1 MANNA
6 GKFGIGIDF
15 GTTNLLVYVQG
26 QGIIFN
32 EPSVVAFD
40 VATGE
45 LIAAGFDADSMIG
58 KVHDKIEV
66 EKPLKD
72 GVISDMEVAEMLLRH
87 VFRKVEQ
94 YKDFK
99 NATCVICC
107 PSEVTEIERAALQ
120 QLARDMGIK
129 DVLIEEE
136 IKACA
141 IGAEIDIY
149 QPAGN
154 MVIDI
159 GGGST
164 DVGVLSLGDVVLS
177 NSIRVAGNYIDQA
190 VMKYVKQK
198 FKIEI
203 GVKTAERIKINLAT
217 LNEEAEERVYRFAGR
232 DIMNGLPKYAEMTS
246 REMTKI
252 LLPIFQDIVDV
263 TINTFKDTPPEL
275 CADIYDAGIMINGGV
290 GQVDYLTE
298 YLSEKLDL
306 KCQLVPNPLTSV
318 VEGTK
323 LLIKAHG
330 QFDVNPFEL

>member
-1 MANNA
+1 MEKQ
-6 GKFGIGIDF
+6 KFGIGIDM

-32 EPSVVAFD
+32 EPSVIAVD

-45 LIAAGFDADSMIG
+45 LIATGFDADSMIG

-66 EKPLKD
+66 IKPLKD
-72 GVISDMEVAEMLLRH
+72 GVISDIEAANVLLSH
-87 VFRKVEQ
+87 VFGKISQ
-94 YKDFK
+94 YKNFK
-99 NATCVICC
+99 DAVCVICC
-107 PSEVTEIERAALQ
+107 PSEVTEIERAALKE
-120 QLARDMGIK
+120 LAMTMGVK

-136 IKACA
+136 IKSSAL
-141 IGAEIDIY
+141 GAEIDVY
-149 QPAGN
+149 QPEGF
-154 MVIDI
+154 MIIDI
-159 GGGST
+159 GGGTT

-177 NSIRVAGNYIDQA
+177 NSIRVAGNYIDHA
-190 VMKYVKQK
+190 VVKYVKQK

-203 GVKTAERIKINLAT
+203 GIKTAERIKINLST

-252 LLPIFQDIVDV
+252 LLPIFQDVIDV

-275 CADIYDAGIMINGGV
+275 CADIYDNGIMINGGV
-290 GQVDYLTE
+290 GQIDYLKE
-298 YLSEKLDL
+298 FISEKLDL
-306 KCQLVPNPLTSV
+306 RVEILPNPLTSV

-330 QFDVNPFEL
+330 QFDVNPFDL

>member
-1 MANNA
+1 MEKQ
-6 GKFGIGIDF
+6 KFGIGIDM

-32 EPSVVAFD
+32 EPSVIAVD

-45 LIAAGFDADSMIG
+45 LIATGFDADSMIG

-66 EKPLKD
+66 IKPLKD
-72 GVISDMEVAEMLLRH
+72 GVISDIEAANVLLKH
-87 VFRKVEQ
+87 VFGKISQ
-94 YKDFK
+94 YKNFK
-99 NATCVICC
+99 DAVCVICC
-107 PSEVTEIERAALQ
+107 PSEVTEIERAALKE
-120 QLARDMGIK
+120 LALSMGVK

-136 IKACA
+136 IKSSAL
-141 IGAEIDIY
+141 GAEIDVY
-149 QPAGN
+149 QPEGF
-154 MVIDI
+154 MIIDI
-159 GGGST
+159 GGGTT

-177 NSIRVAGNYIDQA
+177 NSIRVAGNYIDHA
-190 VMKYVKQK
+190 VVKYVKQK

-203 GVKTAERIKINLAT
+203 GIKTAERIKINLST

-252 LLPIFQDIVDV
+252 LLPIFQDVIDV
-263 TINTFKDTPPEL
+263 TVNTFKDTPPEL
-275 CADIYDAGIMINGGV
+275 CADIYDNGIMINGGV
-290 GQVDYLTE
+290 GQIDYLKE
-298 YLSEKLDL
+298 YISEKLDL
-306 KCQLVPNPLTSV
+306 RVEVLPNPLTSV

-330 QFDVNPFEL
+330 QFDVNPFDL

>member
-1 MANNA
+1 MSNNE
-6 GKFGIGIDF
+6 KFGIGIDL

-32 EPSVVAFD
+32 EPSVIAVD

-58 KVHDKIEV
+58 KVHDKIDV
-66 EKPLKD
+66 IKPLRD
-72 GVISDMEVAEMLLRH
+72 GVISDISAAQVLLEH
-87 VFRKVEQ
+87 VFAKVSQ
-94 YKDFK
+94 FK
-99 NATCVICC
+99 NFKQAVCVICC
-107 PSEVTEIERAALQ
+107 PSEVTEIEREALKD
-120 QLARDMGIK
+120 LAKSMGVGE
-129 DVLIEEE
+129 VLIEEE
-136 IKACA
+136 IKSAA

-149 QPAGN
+149 QPEGT

-159 GGGST
+159 GGGTT

-177 NSIRVAGNYIDQA
+177 NTIRVAGNYIDQA
-190 VMKYVKQK
+190 VIKYVKQK

-217 LNEEAEERVYRFAGR
+217 LNEEADELVYKFAGR

-275 CADIYDAGIMINGGV
+275 CADIYDSGIHINGG
-290 GQVDYLTE
+290 GALVDYIE
-298 YLSEKLDL
+298 QFFSEKLDL
-306 KCQLVPNPLTSV
+306 KINALPNPLTAV

-330 QFDVNPFEL
+330 HFDVNPFEL

>member
-1 MANNA
+1 MEKQ
-6 GKFGIGIDF
+6 KFGIGIDM

-32 EPSVVAFD
+32 EPSVIAVD

-45 LIAAGFDADSMIG
+45 LIATGFDADSMIG

-66 EKPLKD
+66 IKPLKD
-72 GVISDMEVAEMLLRH
+72 GVISDIEAANVLLKH
-87 VFRKVEQ
+87 VFGKISQ
-94 YKDFK
+94 YKNFK
-99 NATCVICC
+99 DAVCVICC
-107 PSEVTEIERAALQ
+107 PSEVTEIERAALKE
-120 QLARDMGIK
+120 LALSMGVK

-136 IKACA
+136 IKSSAL
-141 IGAEIDIY
+141 GAEIDVY
-149 QPAGN
+149 QPEGF
-154 MVIDI
+154 MIIDI
-159 GGGST
+159 GGGTT

-177 NSIRVAGNYIDQA
+177 NSIRVAGNYIDHA
-190 VMKYVKQK
+190 VVKYVKQK

-203 GVKTAERIKINLAT
+203 GIKTAERIKINLST
-217 LNEEAEERVYRFAGR
+217 LNEEADERVYRFAGR

-252 LLPIFQDIVDV
+252 LLPIFQDVIDV

-275 CADIYDAGIMINGGV
+275 CADIYENGIMVNGGV
-290 GQVDYLTE
+290 GQIDYLKE
-298 YLSEKLDL
+298 FISEKLDL
-306 KCQLVPNPLTSV
+306 RVEILPNPLTSV

-330 QFDVNPFEL
+330 QFDINPFDL